1 MKQYLAVLALALALS
16 GCNGGNTTGTEAY
29 SAQTEEEKTSSA
41 TEAKQEAGAA
51 KAEVQ
56 EAAGRPSE
64 KEGEEDAA
72 IKMQGEMPL
81 EIGSQA
87 PDFTTLL
94 VDGTSVTLS
103 NLQGKPVI
111 INFWATWCG
120 PCVREMPAFERLQK
134 DFGDK
139 IEILAVN
146 CGEDAATVKEFVK
159 KNGYTFPVALD
170 EAYATSILYP
180 TNGIPYTV
188 IVDKEG
194 IVTEISTGA
203 SDADTMYE
211 MYKEALGL

>member
-16 GCNGGNTTGTEAY
+16 GCSGGNTTGTEAS
-29 SAQTEEEKTSSA
+29 SAQTEEEKASSA
-41 TEAKQEAGAA
+41 TEAKQEAASA

-56 EAAGRPSE
+56 QAAGRPSE

-72 IKMQGEMPL
+72 IKMQGGMSL

-87 PDFTTLL
+87 PDFTTPLA
-94 VDGTSVTLS
+94 DGTSVTLS
-103 NLQGKPVI
+103 DLQGKPVI
-111 INFWATWCG
+111 INFWAT
-120 PCVREMPAFERLQK
+120 FERLQK

-146 CGEDAATVKEFVK
+146 CGEDAATVKDFVR

-170 EAYATSILYP
+170 ESYATSILYP